1 MGLSIL
7 YTSLS
12 FCFCWDVAAHLDRCI
27 LDKVHSRDPPRET
40 AGAASHFLDGQDPGL
55 RDLYVGANF
64 GPHQQGARLVPEQP
78 AAQAHLDLAKS

>member
-12 FCFCWDVAAHLDRCI
+12 SSLDVAERLDRRI
-27 LDKVHSRDPPRET
+27 LDKVHSKGMLWKT
-40 AGAASHFLDGQDPGL
+40 AGGASHFLYGQDPGF

-64 GPHQQGARLVPEQP
+64 GSHQQGLRLVPQQHT
-78 AAQAHLDLAKS
+78 AHTHLDLAKS